1 MLKPEKY
8 DIETNEPSGI
18 TAWNCACL

>member
-8 DIETNEPSGI
+8 DVETNEPSGI